1 MYSAIA
7 LNSMGLFQ
15 HLGGWAGAPNE
26 IGVQSR
32 SKAVLQRAYQVLYH
46 LEQCEKLAHTAKSQF
61 HSHTKP
67 IENLPHA
74 LHGWSPLVAGLIIE
88 LSGAMTALRILQ
100 NDVWQLTTTVAG
112 VRNNPPSSI
121 SDAFKALSK
130 KYPKGNQRP
139 RWLTEVPSE
148 VRELITTYWTCSG
161 KLVAAYRDVDQH
173 FDVTARGGF
182 VLTDGNSVT
191 KVSIRMPDNPELK
204 SRKKFTYENSVD
216 GLDLACTAFT
226 TLHDLV
232 ENLAKFYQ
240 VSPAPLMQPME
251 FTPAIQHKSGVA
263 QITALMLYDNDGR
276 NGAIIG
282 QDEET
287 AITFTQSSL

>member
-1 MYSAIA
+1 MR
-7 LNSMGLFQ
+7 LFQ
-15 HLGGWAGAPNE
+15 HLGGWAGAPNP
-26 IGVQSR
+26 IGIQSR

-46 LEQCEKLAHTAKSQF
+46 LEQCEKLARTAKSQF
-61 HSHTKP
+61 HSHTKS

-88 LSGAMTALRILQ
+88 LSGAMTVLRILQ
-100 NDVWQLTTTVAG
+100 NDVWQLTTTVTG
-112 VRNNPPSSI
+112 VRNAPPSMR
-121 SDAFKALSK
+121 DASKDISK
-130 KYPKGNQRP
+130 KYPNGNQRP
-139 RWLTEVPSE
+139 RWLTEMPLE
-148 VRELITTYWTCSG
+148 VRELITTYWRCSG
-161 KLVAAYRDVDQH
+161 ELVAAYRDVGQH

-182 VLTDGNSVT
+182 VFTDGNSVT
-191 KVSIRMPDNPELK
+191 KVSVLLPDNPELK

-216 GLDLACTAFT
+216 GLELASTAFA

-251 FTPAIQHKSGVA
+251 FAPAIQHKSGVA

-287 AITFTQSSL
+287 AVTYMQTTI